1 MSAFIAS
8 QDGLRPSLH
17 LSTFKD
23 KILLTDTL
31 PPGGGTLSPN
41 VNPPGFF
48 PQLLP
53 CNGDAKTDPS
63 IEVVGSYLLVEKLS
77 SAPTVDVY
85 RALHIGTHEE
95 FVCKAFPVAKYRDIL
110 SPYWQCGPHPHI
122 ADIVEII
129 VGASRAYVLFRRSH
143 EDLHSYIRR
152 KRRLREAEA
161 AQLFAQI
168 VSAIKRCHRRGVVLG
183 DLKLRKFVFVDQQ
196 RTQLVLEG
204 LEDAFLLDDAADDRL
219 TEKHGCP
226 AYVSPEILS
235 PAPGY
240 SGRAADAWSLGVVLY
255 TMLFGQYPFHDTV
268 AAQLF
273 GKIRRGRYTVP
284 ETVSGPA
291 RCLVRSLLRTEPSER
306 LSVVEARGHPWLL
319 DVGRSRS
326 GRSPVTSQAP
336 SAAVTAQNSGATT
349 KVPVK
354 ELEQKVPE
362 FVEPAMAREE
372 FEL

>member
-1 MSAFIAS
+1 
-8 QDGLRPSLH
+8 
-17 LSTFKD
+17 
-23 KILLTDTL
+23 
-31 PPGGGTLSPN
+31 
-41 VNPPGFF
+41 
-48 PQLLP
+48 
-53 CNGDAKTDPS
+53 
-63 IEVVGSYLLVEKLS
+63 VG
-77 SAPTVDVY
+77 VY
-85 RALHIGTHEE
+85 RALQIGTHEE
-95 FVCKAFPVAKYRDIL
+95 LVCKAFPVAKYRDIL
-110 SPYWQCGPHPHI
+110 SPYWQCGPHAHI

-129 VGASRAYVLFRRSH
+129 VGAARAYVVFRRSL

-204 LEDAFLLDDAADDRL
+204 LEDAFLLEDAADDRL

-306 LSVVEARGHPWLL
+306 LSVLEARRHPWLL
-319 DVGRSRS
+319 NVGRCRS
-326 GRSPVTSQAP
+326 HSPVTSQGA
-336 SAAVTAQNSGATT
+336 SAAVALAAAQSSGAAATTAT

-362 FVEPAMAREE
+362 FVEPTMAREK